1 MSSKVLGPIYRQLA
15 KQMDAVIKALES
27 AIKKVKEDIA
37 KKLQGQPKDQK
48 RFEDGWDKAKNT
60 KDRLRVAAKALGRVV
75 EDIER
80 LGEMA
85 GPDLTDAERELWALI
100 DLLRAL
106 QDQEALRDHYD
117 QTATGLG
124 Y

>member
-1 MSSKVLGPIYRQLA
+1 MSSAVLGPIYRQLA
-15 KQMDAVIKALES
+15 KQMEAVIKAYES
-27 AIKKVKEDIA
+27 ALKKLKDDIA
-37 KKLQGQPKDQK
+37 KRLKGQPKDRK
-48 RFEDGWDKAKNT
+48 RFEDGWDKAKTT
-60 KDRLRVAAKALGRVV
+60 KDRLRVAARALGRVI

-85 GPDLTDAERELWALI
+85 ASDLGDAERELWALI

-106 QDQEALRDHYD
+106 QNLENLRDYYD
-117 QTATGLG
+117 RLAKGMG